1 MVLFFLHNTALA
13 TESSNEEVLNKS
25 KGEYENA
32 LNQNGYNNINLKY
45 QPLVTSYF
53 KQNLNHW
60 NLVCINIQLLC
71 FH

>member
-45 QPLVTSYF
+45 QPLVTS
-53 KQNLNHW
+53 
-60 NLVCINIQLLC
+60 
-71 FH
+71 